1 MTPHTPS
8 REDALSDDARR
19 RRAEAFDAF
28 CARHP
33 EIARFEAYVYDMHG
47 RARGKRYARDAARR
61 VFVDGCAVSNST
73 FLLDASGSVTNA
85 GGSGFDDGDPD
96 VWAIAL
102 PHTLAAMP
110 WADPPAAQFQ
120 LAALAGEAS
129 RPDLD
134 PRIHA
139 GRLVEALA
147 REGLAAT
154 VAFELE
160 FYLLAPRL
168 SPAGA
173 PLPPRAPIGGR
184 RDQDHQVYDM
194 EQLAEFAPVIEDI
207 LAAAERQ
214 GLPVTVASTE
224 YGRGQFEANLHHRPD
239 PLRAA
244 DEALALR
251 RLVKG
256 VARRHRLAAS
266 FMPKPFPDD
275 AGSGMHLNVSLSDAA
290 GRPLFAP
297 DADGGFPSVPLA
309 RAIAGLVETLP
320 AFLALFAPHRNA
332 WRRYRPNLFVPV
344 GANWGIDNRSAALRV
359 IRDAPERCR
368 IEHRVAG
375 ADANAHLV
383 LLAVLA
389 GMLVGIRNRIDPPP
403 PVSGNAGGAMDP
415 AFAAGLA
422 AAITRL
428 RDCAPALAPDIDP
441 TYLPRVA
448 DALAHELAR
457 LESEEI
463 PPLEYRWYL

>member
-1 MTPHTPS
+1 MTAANP
-8 REDALSDDARR
+8 RRDDALSDEARR
-19 RRAEAFDAF
+19 MRAEVFDAF

-33 EIARFEAYVYDMHG
+33 QIARFEAYVFDLHG
-47 RARGKRYARDAARR
+47 RARGKRYAREAARR
-61 VFVDGCAVSNST
+61 VFMDGCAVSNST

-96 VWAIAL
+96 VQAIAL
-102 PHTLAAMP
+102 PHTLAIMP

-120 LAALAGEAS
+120 LAARGGQEG

-173 PLPPRAPIGGR
+173 PLPPRAPVGGR
-184 RDQDHQVYDM
+184 RDPDHQVYDM

-224 YGRGQFEANLHHRPD
+224 YGRGQFEANLHHRTD
-239 PLRAA
+239 ALRAA

-256 VARRHRLAAS
+256 VARRHGLAAS
-266 FMPKPFPDD
+266 FMPKPFLDD
-275 AGSGMHLNVSLSDAA
+275 AGSGMHVNVSLADAT

-297 DADGGFPSVPLA
+297 GADGALPAPLA

-344 GANWGIDNRSAALRV
+344 AANWGIDNRSAALRV
-359 IRDAPERCR
+359 ILDEPARCR

-375 ADANAHLV
+375 ADASAHLV

-389 GMLVGIRNRIDPPP
+389 GMLHGIRRRLDPPP
-403 PVSGNAGGAMDP
+403 PVAGNAGGAMDP
-415 AFAAGLA
+415 AFAAGPA
-422 AAITRL
+422 AAISRL
-428 RDCAPALAPDIDP
+428 RDAAPALAPDIDA